1 MPQISTESL
10 SVTIADLGA
19 EMQGL
24 SYQGQELL
32 WEGDPAWWSG
42 QAPILF
48 PIVGL
53 PAADGVTIDG
63 TPHAISKHGF
73 ARRLPFRVTEL
84 TQSRCCHLLEPSQET
99 AAYPFDFRLEIVHE
113 VVGAEL
119 SVTAT
124 VSNAGDREMPF
135 SFGFHPAFRW
145 PLPGATGPHRI
156 ELRNGAEPAL
166 ARLADGMLGRARM
179 PSPFTAGAL
188 TLDPAQYEDDAMI
201 FPEGAGDGLRYRA
214 DGAPVLDFRFSNLPN
229 LALWQ
234 KPGAPYICIEPWHGL
249 PAAEGAGPELAARP
263 DSMILAPGGQE
274 TFAMTLQVSG

>member
-1 MPQISTESL
+1 MPQISSQSL

-53 PAADGVTIDG
+53 PAPEGVTIDG
-63 TPHAISKHGF
+63 TPHAIPKHGF
-73 ARRLPFRVTEL
+73 ARNLPFRVTEL

-99 AAYPFDFRLEIVHE
+99 AAYPFEFRLEIVHE

-124 VSNAGDREMPF
+124 VSN
-135 SFGFHPAFRW
+135 
-145 PLPGATGPHRI
+145 
-156 ELRNGAEPAL
+156 
-166 ARLADGMLGRARM
+166 
-179 PSPFTAGAL
+179 
-188 TLDPAQYEDDAMI
+188 
-201 FPEGAGDGLRYRA
+201 
-214 DGAPVLDFRFSNLPN
+214 
-229 LALWQ
+229 
-234 KPGAPYICIEPWHGL
+234 
-249 PAAEGAGPELAARP
+249 
-263 DSMILAPGGQE
+263 
-274 TFAMTLQVSG
+274 